1 MWKVNGIGT
10 NLGSR
15 CGTLNLN
22 RMDKDG
28 NETEEY
34 MALPITTHETF
45 DFSYTPEALSD
56 GAVADL
62 LHDILETLNTDEI
75 LFQPAYVNAPAK
87 AKICGHIN
95 Q

>member
-1 MWKVNGIGT
+1 MWKVTGIGT
-10 NLGSR
+10 NLGTR
-15 CGTLNLN
+15 FGTLNLN

-34 MALPITTHETF
+34 MALPITTAADF

-62 LHDILETLNTDEI
+62 LHDILETMNTDEM
-75 LFQPAYVNAPAK
+75 LFPPAYVNAPVK

-95 Q
+95 R